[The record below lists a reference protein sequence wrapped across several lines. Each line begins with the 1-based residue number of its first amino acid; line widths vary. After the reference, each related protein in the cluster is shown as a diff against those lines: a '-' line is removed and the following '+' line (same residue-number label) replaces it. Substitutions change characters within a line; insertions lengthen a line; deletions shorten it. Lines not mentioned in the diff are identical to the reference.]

1 MEDKNFI
8 NKPSLVRLSKIA
20 GVKSLSHD
28 CYDIVNKIAFEKLEE
43 IVKTCLIVNSE
54 HKNKI
59 ISKKDLYSALHILG
73 HNLTSNTD

>member
-28 CYDIVNKIAFEKLEE
+28 SYDILNKVALDKIED
-43 IVKTCLIVNSE
+43 IVHTCIIVNSQN
-54 HKNKI
+54 KNKI

-73 HNLTSNTD
+73 YNLTSNTD